1 MRRRRH
7 RYKPKRRLK
16 NIVFKNKVVLGSL
29 FFIINSFILFYF
41 LFFTPLFKIKE
52 VNIKGERSIPLE
64 EIKNVISSNFDMGA
78 IIFFNSKKIEKEIL
92 KRFPEINSVKIQ
104 RNFPNILNI
113 EIEEKEPVA
122 VFCQKED
129 CQFLDEN
136 GFLFKRNKEI
146 PNDLPI
152 IKMETQKEFSF
163 GENVIPKDD
172 LLKILEIKDGLEK
185 LNIKTKEF
193 ILKNNQL
200 ISKTLLG
207 ADLYFTLK
215 ENPSVQIL
223 KLEAILKDTISIEEL
238 SKIKYIDLRFSRVYI
253 LR

>member
-1 MRRRRH
+1 
-7 RYKPKRRLK
+7 
-16 NIVFKNKVVLGSL
+16 
-29 FFIINSFILFYF
+29 
-41 LFFTPLFKIKE
+41 
-52 VNIKGERSIPLE
+52 
-64 EIKNVISSNFDMGA
+64 
-78 IIFFNSKKIEKEIL
+78 
-92 KRFPEINSVKIQ
+92 
-104 RNFPNILNI
+104 
-113 EIEEKEPVA
+113 
-122 VFCQKED
+122 
-129 CQFLDEN
+129 
-136 GFLFKRNKEI
+136 
-146 PNDLPI
+146 
-152 IKMETQKEFSF
+152 METQKEFSF
-163 GENVIPKDD
+163 GENVVPKDD